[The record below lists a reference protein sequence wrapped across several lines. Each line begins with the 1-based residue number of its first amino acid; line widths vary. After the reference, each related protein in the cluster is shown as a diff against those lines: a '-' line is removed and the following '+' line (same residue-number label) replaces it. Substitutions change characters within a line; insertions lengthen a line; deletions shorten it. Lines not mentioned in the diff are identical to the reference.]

1 MLYKKKLVTDGE
13 KLVTDFE
20 QFSFTHSH
28 SIPTLFLGCMSVDI
42 CQTINN
48 FLHRI
53 AIRSIV
59 WRLLSR

>member
-1 MLYKKKLVTDGE
+1 MKKLVSDGE

-20 QFSFTHSH
+20 QFSFTHPH
-28 SIPTLFLGCMSVDI
+28 SIPTQFLGDRCVDN

-59 WRLLSR
+59 LRLLSV

>member
-1 MLYKKKLVTDGE
+1 MVTDGE

-20 QFSFTHSH
+20 QFSFTHPH
-28 SIPTLFLGCMSVDI
+28 SIHTQFLGYMSVDI
-42 CQTINN
+42 CQTISN

-59 WRLLSR
+59 WRLLSV